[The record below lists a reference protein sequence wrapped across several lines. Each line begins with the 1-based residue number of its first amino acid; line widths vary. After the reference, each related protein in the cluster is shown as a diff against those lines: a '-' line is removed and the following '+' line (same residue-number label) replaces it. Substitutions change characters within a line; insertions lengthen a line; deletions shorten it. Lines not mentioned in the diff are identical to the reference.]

1 MINKK
6 IRKEILSWSISFIL
20 AVLIVNLSLYV
31 IYRPAAWID
40 TEYNASHG
48 LFAPNSKI
56 VY

>member
-40 TEYNASHG
+40 VSTQT
-48 LFAPNSKI
+48 
-56 VY
+56 